1 MKRTSFA
8 AAIVALSVL
17 GLSAC
22 KKEPAVEPASPAA
35 APTATAPAADPAL
48 AAAANPV
55 VDFDMRAFAGE
66 FAGTLPCA
74 DCAGIDTKISLAGDG
89 TYASAETYRGKS
101 AEPVK
106 SDGTWTAE
114 DNGHRLR
121 LDPNSKSEQDRLFEV
136 VGRNDIRLMDKDG
149 NPLQGAQNSGLK
161 RVAAP

>member
-8 AAIVALSVL
+8 AALVALSVL

-22 KKEPAVEPASPAA
+22 KKEPAAEPA

-74 DCAGIDTKISLAGDG
+74 DCAGIDTRISLAGDG
-89 TYASAETYRGKS
+89 TYALDETYQGKS

-136 VGRNDIRLMDKDG
+136 VGQNDIRLMKDG
-149 NPLQGAQNSGLK
+149 DTIQSAQNYGLK
-161 RVAAP
+161 RVAAQ